1 MVKRTRRTDAAEAP
15 RKNASCRGESV
26 DSAPRARYNR
36 HMRYLKKKF
45 ALYPVYEWLEIGLL
59 LCLAGG
65 FLDAYTFVTRGGVF
79 ANAQTGNMILLVL
92 GFAGGDG
99 VRALRY
105 LVPILLFFAG
115 VFLCEF
121 LLRVGKKTRSDF
133 RGHAFVLAGEIAV
146 LLAVGFL
153 PAAVPDMLVNALVS
167 FAAAVQFDN
176 FRRMEGNPFA
186 TAFCTGNLRSATE
199 HVFHAVVEKKK
210 GAMKTAGKYFAVI
223 LAFLLGVAAGY
234 FASLA
239 LGGYAVLV
247 AAGVLAAVL
256 CAILYGHAVRRRRI
270 RIHRLN
276 AEDIPAAQA
285 LILESFSRFIAP
297 AWKAEDAENFRRF
310 LYDCPALGNYDFYGV
325 FAGGMLKG
333 ALVATRD
340 GTHVAAFFARNG
352 EQRRG
357 YGGKLMKWFLAH
369 AAAPVVT
376 VRAFEGGAPVYEKFG
391 FVPVGEKTQ
400 TDGVPYIPM
409 QYMKE
414 DRS

>member
-1 MVKRTRRTDAAEAP
+1 MVKRTRRTDAAQAP

-26 DSAPRARYNR
+26 DSAPLARYNR

-92 GFAGGDG
+92 GLAGGDG

-153 PAAVPDMLVNALVS
+153 PASVPDMLVNALVS

-256 CAILYGHAVRRRRI
+256 CASL
-270 RIHRLN
+270 
-276 AEDIPAAQA
+276 
-285 LILESFSRFIAP
+285 
-297 AWKAEDAENFRRF
+297 
-310 LYDCPALGNYDFYGV
+310 
-325 FAGGMLKG
+325 
-333 ALVATRD
+333 
-340 GTHVAAFFARNG
+340 
-352 EQRRG
+352 
-357 YGGKLMKWFLAH
+357 
-369 AAAPVVT
+369 
-376 VRAFEGGAPVYEKFG
+376 
-391 FVPVGEKTQ
+391 
-400 TDGVPYIPM
+400 
-409 QYMKE
+409 
-414 DRS
+414 